1 MELMKAVRCNVC
13 NDGPSYGRALFFVY
27 ILQNGRSIL
36 EADESLILGTA
47 KFNRLNET
55 TLRITFLC

>member
-1 MELMKAVRCNVC
+1 MKGVRWSVC
-13 NDGPSYGRALFFVY
+13 KDGPSYGRALFFVY